1 MRLLKIGDVNE
12 DVTRWEFFL
21 RGQNLFHE
29 VVDGKFDINTHN
41 ATVRFQTMQGLQP
54 DGIVGNKTV
63 GKAMILGFGVIIDPN
78 TGITSENFPP
88 KPAFNPLVA
97 NVDRERV
104 FGKFA
109 YRAKPLPGNP
119 ENIEITDNWE
129 RDNIITVPIPQL
141 IRVKGNDRV
150 RFHKLAANQLKKLWQ
165 DWEDAGLVHNVLTW
179 EGAYELRFVRGSTT
193 ILSNHAFGG
202 AFDINY
208 SWNKLGVVP
217 ALVGQKG
224 SIRELVKIANDNGFY
239 WGGHYNNRKDGMH
252 FEIAQIK

>member
-1 MRLLKIGDVNE
+1 MRLLKIGDANE

-41 ATVRFQTMQGLQP
+41 ATVRFQTMYRLQP

-63 GKAMILGFGVIIDPN
+63 GQAMLLGFGVIIDPN
-78 TGITSENFPP
+78 TGITSENFPQ
-88 KPAFNPLVA
+88 KPAFSPLVSNA
-97 NVDRERV
+97 DRERV
-104 FGKFA
+104 FGRFA
-109 YRAKPLPGNP
+109 YRAQPLPGNP

-129 RDNIITVPIPQL
+129 RDNIITVQIPQL
-141 IRVKGNDRV
+141 IRIKGNDRV
-150 RFHKLAANQLKKLWQ
+150 AFHKLGANQLKKLWQ
-165 DWEDAGLVHNVLTW
+165 DWEDADLIHNVLTW
-179 EGAYELRFVRGSTT
+179 EGSYDHRFVRGSTT
-193 ILSNHAFGG
+193 ILSNHAFGS

-224 SIRELVKIANDNGFY
+224 SVRELVKIANDNGFY
-239 WGGHYNNRKDGMH
+239 WGGHFNNRKDGMH
-252 FEIAQIK
+252 FEVAQIK